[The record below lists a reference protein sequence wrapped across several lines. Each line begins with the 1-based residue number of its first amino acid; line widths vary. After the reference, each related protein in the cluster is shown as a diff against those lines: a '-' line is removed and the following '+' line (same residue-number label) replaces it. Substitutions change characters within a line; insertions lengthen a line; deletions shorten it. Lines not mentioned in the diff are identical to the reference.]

1 MTLSVTLCVSLC
13 VNATVRL
20 LPTGVPAPAEMHS
33 PSLCVSLCV
42 SALYS
47 PSLCVSLCLF
57 VSLCVSLYVSVLH
70 VFSSEQVVGLLV
82 AATLAAAM
90 SSIDSVA
97 TAGASLFCL
106 DIYRPFIKPD
116 ATEQQLVHVGRIV
129 IGVMAILTIIWL
141 PIITVLSDQVF
152 VYIQSVQAY
161 LSPPIFVAYFAGI
174 LWPRANERGA
184 MSCLG

>member
-1 MTLSVTLCVSLC
+1 M
-13 VNATVRL
+13 
-20 LPTGVPAPAEMHS
+20 LPTG
-33 PSLCVSLCV
+33 
-42 SALYS
+42 
-47 PSLCVSLCLF
+47 
-57 VSLCVSLYVSVLH
+57 
-70 VFSSEQVVGLLV
+70 VVGLLV

-106 DIYRPFIKPD
+106 DIYRPFIKPE
-116 ATEQQLVHVGRIV
+116 ATEKQLVHVGRIV
-129 IGVMAILTIIWL
+129 IGVMAILTVIWL
-141 PIITVLSDQVF
+141 PIITILSDQVF

>member
-1 MTLSVTLCVSLC
+1 MVVFCFDLFNGVRTGLSRLCALPRY
-13 VNATVRL
+13 RL
-20 LPTGVPAPAEMHS
+20 LPSG
-33 PSLCVSLCV
+33 
-42 SALYS
+42 
-47 PSLCVSLCLF
+47 
-57 VSLCVSLYVSVLH
+57 
-70 VFSSEQVVGLLV
+70 VVGLLV

-116 ATEQQLVHVGRIV
+116 ATEQQLVKVGRIV
-129 IGVMAILTIIWL
+129 IGVMAILTVIWL

-174 LWPRANERGA
+174 LWPRANEKGA
-184 MSCLG
+184 MACLG

>member
-1 MTLSVTLCVSLC
+1 MF
-13 VNATVRL
+13 
-20 LPTGVPAPAEMHS
+20 
-33 PSLCVSLCV
+33 
-42 SALYS
+42 SA
-47 PSLCVSLCLF
+47 
-57 VSLCVSLYVSVLH
+57 
-70 VFSSEQVVGLLV
+70 EQVVGLLV

-129 IGVMAILTIIWL
+129 IGVMAIWL
-141 PIITVLSDQVF
+141 PIISVLSDQVF